1 MIIDIPED
9 DYNPDVNNC
18 SDNKDDY
25 DSYYEDVY
33 IMMTTIT
40 HLIKGN
46 QHLPEEVVLGEAIPV
61 IDLRE
66 TTNLPFQIV
75 PIYKERF

>member
-33 IMMTTIT
+33 NNDDDNNPPDQGEPAPPRGSRSWRSDPS
-40 HLIKGN
+40 HR
-46 QHLPEEVVLGEAIPV
+46 PE
-61 IDLRE
+61 R
-66 TTNLPFQIV
+66 NN
-75 PIYKERF
+75 